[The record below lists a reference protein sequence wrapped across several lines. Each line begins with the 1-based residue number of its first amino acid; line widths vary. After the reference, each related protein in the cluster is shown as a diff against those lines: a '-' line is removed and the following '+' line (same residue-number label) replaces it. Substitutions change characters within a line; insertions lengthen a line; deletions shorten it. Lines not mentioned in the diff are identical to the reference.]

1 MWQSVILWGGIQ
13 HQLTLTTP
21 PKNQFTVSV
30 NSTQMR
36 KIEMNTSLWTPR
48 LLMMD
53 GKDKISLSHR
63 DFYLVHIKLQV
74 SNFRLKTHFIK
85 EMERFHITV
94 LRVFFLYQYQSLNVE
109 DKKCWG
115 TGRKTAVREKECTD
129 KGLSSVEEDWS
140 GKTQCGWVQLC
151 STSRI
156 IIR

>member
-30 NSTQMR
+30 NSTQMQ

-94 LRVFFLYQYQSLNVE
+94 LRVFFCTSIKAWMWKIKSAGAQEGRQQSERRNALIKDRAVL
-109 DKKCWG
+109 
-115 TGRKTAVREKECTD
+115 RKTEVEKHNVVGYNCAVQAE
-129 KGLSSVEEDWS
+129 S
-140 GKTQCGWVQLC
+140 
-151 STSRI
+151 
-156 IIR
+156 